1 MLQAEALQTNFKR
14 IMNFLAFTRNYF
26 VKKNPI
32 QAMFND
38 IINGVK
44 DLLTIRKKLKMAQ
57 YRVNYHKY
65 QFNRMEALI
74 AENNQHNF
82 LKGKNFNQVR

>member
-1 MLQAEALQTNFKR
+1 MFQSEALQTNFR
-14 IMNFLAFTRNYF
+14 RLMNFFAYTRNYF

-32 QAMFND
+32 QAFGND
-38 IINGVK
+38 I
-44 DLLTIRKKLKMAQ
+44 LTSIKEALTVRKKLKMAQ

-65 QFNRMEALI
+65 QLNRMEALI

-82 LKGKNFNQVR
+82 LKGKNFDQTR

>member
-1 MLQAEALQTNFKR
+1 MLQVEALQTNFKR
-14 IMNFLAFTRNYF
+14 LMNFLAFTRNYF
-26 VKKNPI
+26 IKKNPI
-32 QAMFND
+32 HAMGND
-38 IINGVK
+38 IVNGIK
-44 DLLTIRKKLKMAQ
+44 DILTIRKKLKMAQ

-82 LKGKNFNQVR
+82 LKGKNFDQTR

>member
-32 QAMFND
+32 QAMGND
-38 IINGVK
+38 IINGIK

-82 LKGKNFNQVR
+82 LKGKNFDQTR

>member
-1 MLQAEALQTNFKR
+1 MFQAEALQTNFR
-14 IMNFLAFTRNYF
+14 RLMNFFAYTRNYF

-32 QAMFND
+32 KAMADDFV
-38 IINGVK
+38 GALK
-44 DLLTIRKKLKMAQ
+44 DALTIRKKLKMAE
-57 YRVNYHKY
+57 YRLNYHKY

-82 LKGKNFNQVR
+82 LKGKNLDQTR

>member
-1 MLQAEALQTNFKR
+1 MFQSEALQTNLR
-14 IMNFLAFTRNYF
+14 RLMNFIAYTRNYF

-32 QAMFND
+32 QAMAND
-38 IINGVK
+38 ILSSIK
-44 DLLTIRKKLKMAQ
+44 EALTVRKKLKMAQ

-65 QFNRMEALI
+65 QLNRMEALI

-82 LKGKNFNQVR
+82 LKGKNFDQTR

>member
-1 MLQAEALQTNFKR
+1 MIQAEALQTNFKR

-65 QFNRMEALI
+65 QFNRMESLI